1 MLLATILTAD
11 PVQIEWWKA
20 VILGVV
26 QGITEFLPISSSAH
40 LVLIPWLFGWRD
52 PGLTFDVALHI
63 GTLVAVLT
71 YFRNDIWAMGVGL
84 ARGLR
89 ARAPL
94 AEPDGR
100 LAILIAVG
108 SIPGVLAG
116 LIFNGPIDD
125 FFHRPTAV
133 RTALAIMAAML
144 ILMGLLL
151 LVAERLGRKVRELPD
166 LRFGDAGTIGVVQAL
181 ALIPGVSR
189 SGSTLTA
196 GLFLH
201 LRRDVAARFS
211 FLLSLPITGGA
222 ALKKTYDVVKEGG
235 LASSDRLPF
244 AIGILTAGLVGYS
257 CIALLLRYLQRAT
270 TMAFTIY
277 RVAFGLLILFLLVIR

>member
-71 YFRNDIWAMGVGL
+71 YFRNDIVAMVAGL

-151 LVAERLGRKVRELPD
+151 FVAERFGQRRRELPD
-166 LRFGDAGTIGVVQAL
+166 LRFGDAGIIGITQAL

-196 GLFLH
+196 GLFLN

-222 ALKKTYDVVKEGG
+222 AAKKIYDVAKEGG

-244 AIGILTAGLVGYS
+244 AIGILTAGIVGYS
-257 CIALLLRYLQRAT
+257 CIAFLLRYLQRAT
-270 TMAFTIY
+270 TLAFTIY
-277 RVAFGLLILFLLVIR
+277 RVAFGALILFLLVIR

>member
-1 MLLATILTAD
+1 MFFATLLTAD

-40 LVLIPWLFGWRD
+40 LVLIPWLFNWRD

-71 YFRNDIWAMGVGL
+71 YFRNDVVAMLAGLLRGVTSGK
-84 ARGLR
+84 
-89 ARAPL
+89 PL
-94 AEPDGR
+94 ADPDGR
-100 LAILIAVG
+100 LAILIALG

-116 LIFNGPIDD
+116 LIFNDPIDE

-133 RTALAIMAAML
+133 RTALAIMATML
-144 ILMGLLL
+144 ILLGLLL
-151 LVAERLGRKVRELPD
+151 LVAERVGRKERKLPD
-166 LRFGDAGTIGVVQAL
+166 LGFGDAGTIGVVQAL

-196 GLFLH
+196 GLFLN

-222 ALKKTYDVVKEGG
+222 ALKKIYDVLKDGG
-235 LASSDRLPF
+235 LASGDRLPF
-244 AIGILTAGLVGYS
+244 AIGILTAGIVGYS
-257 CIALLLRYLQRAT
+257 CIAFLLRYLQRAT
-270 TMAFTIY
+270 TLAFTVY